1 MKKTKYLNRAE
12 FNNLMDEF
20 DRNHTPYNI
29 YDYSCSVTVE
39 TRQNIYMASLTEDE
53 DDIVNIGALAN
64 SFYKLFP
71 DLRHKYGY
79 KEHKTNLDKTKVT
92 WDYKVAHGYQYF
104 DEYYAR
110 KPLKCWGYDI
120 NSAFPYAML
129 QPMPDTTAT
138 PRYNDVV
145 GKNEIGFY
153 KGGGATTVV
162 GEWAEIIFPL
172 IESPFKDYVMKLY
185 KEKKESDGLAREKY
199 KRKLNYVTGLLARRN
214 IFLRNAVIYYS
225 NRYIKKYVDDATVY
239 CNVDCIVSLVPRP
252 DIPLGEEIGQFKKE
266 FECANFK
273 YIQSGIYQIEDEC
286 HYTGIPRGLL
296 TDIEDISDW
305 TSRVPYKLENGRIV
319 KNDRHRRCN

>member
-1 MKKTKYLNRAE
+1 MKRTKYLNREE
-12 FNNLMDEF
+12 FNDLMEEF

-29 YDYSCSVTVE
+29 YNYSCSVTVE
-39 TRQNIYMASLTEDE
+39 TKQNIYMVSLTEDD
-53 DDIVNIGALAN
+53 DDIVNVGSLAN
-64 SFYKLFP
+64 TFYKLFP
-71 DLRHKYGY
+71 DLRYKYGY
-79 KEHKTNLDKTKVT
+79 KENKTNLDKTKIT

-104 DEYYAR
+104 DEYYSK

-120 NSAFPYAML
+120 NSAFPFAML
-129 QPMPDTTAT
+129 QPMPDTEAT
-138 PRYNDVV
+138 PRYNDIV

-153 KGGGATTVV
+153 KGGGATTVA

-172 IESPFKDYVMKLY
+172 IDSPFKDYVMTLY
-185 KEKKESDGLAREKY
+185 KEKKESEGLTREKY

-225 NRYIKKYVDDATVY
+225 NSYIKKYIDNSTVY
-239 CNVDCIVSLVPRP
+239 CNVDCIVSLTPRP

-273 YIQSGIYQIEDEC
+273 YIQSGIYQVEDEC

-305 TSRVPYKLENGRIV
+305 VDRVPYKLENGRII
-319 KNDRHRRCN
+319 KNDKYRRCN

>member
-1 MKKTKYLNRAE
+1 MKRTKYLNREE
-12 FNNLMDEF
+12 FNNLMNEF
-20 DRNHTPYNI
+20 DSNHTPYNI
-29 YDYSCSVTVE
+29 YNYSCSVTVE
-39 TRQNIYMASLTEDE
+39 TKQNIYMVSLTEDD
-53 DDIVNIGALAN
+53 DDIVNIGSLAN
-64 SFYKLFP
+64 TFYKLFP
-71 DLRHKYGY
+71 DLRNKYGY
-79 KEHKTNLDKTKVT
+79 KENKTNLDKTKIT

-104 DEYYAR
+104 DEYYSK

-120 NSAFPYAML
+120 NSAFPFAML
-129 QPMPDTTAT
+129 QPMPDTEAT
-138 PRYNDVV
+138 PRYNGIV

-153 KGGGATTVV
+153 KGGGATTVA

-172 IESPFKDYVMKLY
+172 IDSPFKDYVMTLY
-185 KEKKESDGLAREKY
+185 REKKESEGLTREKY

-225 NRYIKKYVDDATVY
+225 NSYIKKYIDNSTVY
-239 CNVDCIVSLVPRP
+239 CNVDCIVSLTPRP

-273 YIQSGIYQIEDEC
+273 YIQSGIYQVEDEC

-305 TSRVPYKLENGRIV
+305 VDRVPYKLEKGRII
-319 KNDRHRRCN
+319 KNDKYRRCN